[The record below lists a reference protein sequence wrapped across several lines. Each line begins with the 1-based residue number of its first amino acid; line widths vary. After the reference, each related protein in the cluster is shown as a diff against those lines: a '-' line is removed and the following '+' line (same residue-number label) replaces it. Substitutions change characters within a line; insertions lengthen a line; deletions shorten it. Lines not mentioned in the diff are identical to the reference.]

1 MVYLQHNQSF
11 IDVRVYRKR
20 MFRKH
25 SSSEKRSV
33 FSSDMTLTG
42 NEPDED
48 SPLATASVLRQG
60 QEKGSGNKAK
70 I

>member
-1 MVYLQHNQSF
+1 
-11 IDVRVYRKR
+11 

-25 SSSEKRSV
+25 SFSEKLSV
-33 FSSDMTLTG
+33 FSSNMTLTG

-48 SPLATASVLRQG
+48 SHLATVSVLQQG

>member
-1 MVYLQHNQSF
+1 
-11 IDVRVYRKR
+11 

-25 SSSEKRSV
+25 SFSEKL
-33 FSSDMTLTG
+33 FSSNMTLTG
-42 NEPDED
+42 YEPDKD
-48 SPLATASVLRQG
+48 SHLATVSVLRQG